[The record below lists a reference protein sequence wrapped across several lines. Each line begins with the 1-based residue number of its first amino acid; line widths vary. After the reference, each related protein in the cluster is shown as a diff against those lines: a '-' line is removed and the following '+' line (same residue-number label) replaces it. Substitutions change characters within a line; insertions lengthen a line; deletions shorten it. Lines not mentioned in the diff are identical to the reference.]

1 MKRVVTI
8 SILLLLILIFGIG
21 SLCWLK
27 TVTNGFSARLEQLE
41 SVSEPSEAL
50 NALAGIQEE
59 WEQKKRWIGVFVRE
73 DPLTEISDRLEE

>member
-50 NALAGIQEE
+50 NALVGIQEE
-59 WEQKKRWIGVFVRE
+59 WEPIF
-73 DPLTEISDRLEE
+73 SDDYRPHDSAHL